1 MRAALLVLTMLIAA
15 APAWCGETILQ
26 VLDRSQR
33 QQLAALAVVDP
44 ASPEVRT
51 IQHSLDRL
59 LARTSLPVPVSLQV
73 VRGSQVA
80 ECLLGRVI
88 VVNISVADM
97 SEGERLFVLAH
108 EMGHVAHGH
117 WAAMGQLFQKH
128 IPDEVVQEKTDA
140 VARVLG
146 REASY
151 LAHQQEYAAD
161 AFAWRLLA
169 QLGES
174 HEIAFELF
182 RHLPTVND
190 TATHPGTRKRVAHLR
205 MLNE

>member
-1 MRAALLVLTMLIAA
+1 MRAALLALMMITA

-33 QQLAALAVVDP
+33 QQLAALTVVD
-44 ASPEVRT
+44 ADSREARVIQRSFDLLLSRT
-51 IQHSLDRL
+51 
-59 LARTSLPVPVSLQV
+59 TLPVPVSLKV
-73 VRGSQVA
+73 VRGPQVA

-88 VVNISVADM
+88 VVNVSVADM
-97 SEGERLFVLAH
+97 NEGERLFVLAH
-108 EMGHVAHGH
+108 EMGHVAQGH
-117 WAAMGQLFQKH
+117 WAALGKLFQKH

-140 VARVLG
+140 VARLLG
-146 REASY
+146 REASQ
-151 LAHQQEYAAD
+151 LAHEHEYAAD

-174 HEIAFELF
+174 HEAAFDLF
-182 RHLPTVND
+182 RHLPMVND

-205 MLNE
+205 LLNY